1 MIYKVSYVVV
11 GGRHPGAIINQDT
24 PPWLG
29 QVVELGGERFEV
41 VEVTDLI
48 PPQGD
53 FAYLHVT
60 LRPVARGPSKDPAG
74 SKRDRLTLY
83 DGRAQGAA

>member
-1 MIYKVSYVVV
+1 
-11 GGRHPGAIINQDT
+11 
-24 PPWLG
+24 
-29 QVVELGGERFEV
+29 V

-60 LRPVARGPSKDPAG
+60 LRPLKGKKPK
-74 SKRDRLTLY
+74 
-83 DGRAQGAA
+83 GR

>member
-1 MIYKVSYVVV
+1 MIYKVSYVVL
-11 GGRHPGAIINQDT
+11 GGRHPGVIVSRDT
-24 PPWLG
+24 PPRLG
-29 QVVELGGERFEV
+29 EVVVLGEDRFEV

-60 LRPVARGPSKDPAG
+60 LRPLKGKKPK
-74 SKRDRLTLY
+74 
-83 DGRAQGAA
+83 GR

>member
-11 GGRHPGAIINQDT
+11 GGRHPGAILNQDA
-24 PPWLG
+24 PPRLG

-41 VEVTDLI
+41 VEVADLI

-60 LRPVARGPSKDPAG
+60 LWPLPTTDAGDP
-74 SKRDRLTLY
+74 T
-83 DGRAQGAA
+83 

>member
-1 MIYKVSYVVV
+1 MIYKVSYVVL
-11 GGRHPGAIINQDT
+11 GGRHPGAIVNQDT
-24 PPWLG
+24 PPRLG
-29 QVVELGGERFEV
+29 EVVVLGHDRFEV

-60 LRPVARGPSKDPAG
+60 LRPMRGK
-74 SKRDRLTLY
+74 KQRR
-83 DGRAQGAA
+83 

>member
-11 GGRHPGAIINQDT
+11 GSRHPGAIVNRDT
-24 PPWLG
+24 PPVLG
-29 QVVELGGERFEV
+29 EIVELGGDRFEV
-41 VEVTDLI
+41 VEVADLI

-60 LRPVARGPSKDPAG
+60 LRPIARGRRRKG
-74 SKRDRLTLY
+74 
-83 DGRAQGAA
+83 

>member
-1 MIYKVSYVVV
+1 MIYKVSYVVL
-11 GGRHPGAIINQDT
+11 GGRHPGAIVNRDT
-24 PPWLG
+24 PPRLGEVVVLG
-29 QVVELGGERFEV
+29 QDRFEV

-60 LRPVARGPSKDPAG
+60 LRPLKGKKPK
-74 SKRDRLTLY
+74 
-83 DGRAQGAA
+83 GR

>member
-1 MIYKVSYVVV
+1 MIYKVSYVVL
-11 GGRHPGAIINQDT
+11 GGRHPWAIVSWDT
-24 PPWLG
+24 PPRLGEVVVLG
-29 QVVELGGERFEV
+29 QDRFEV

-60 LRPVARGPSKDPAG
+60 LRPLEEEPKG
-74 SKRDRLTLY
+74 
-83 DGRAQGAA
+83 Q

>member
-1 MIYKVSYVVV
+1 MIYKVSYVVL
-11 GGRHPGAIINQDT
+11 GGRHPGAIVNRDT
-24 PPWLG
+24 PPRLGEVVVLG
-29 QVVELGGERFEV
+29 QDRFEV

-60 LRPVARGPSKDPAG
+60 LRPLK
-74 SKRDRLTLY
+74 
-83 DGRAQGAA
+83 GRKPKSR

>member
-11 GGRHPGAIINQDT
+11 GGRHPGAIINQEV
-24 PPWLG
+24 PPRVG
-29 QVVELGGERFEV
+29 QMVELAGERFEV
-41 VEVTDLI
+41 AEVTDLI

-60 LRPVARGPSKDPAG
+60 LRVAGSRRARGVA
-74 SKRDRLTLY
+74 
-83 DGRAQGAA
+83 

>member
-11 GGRHPGAIINQDT
+11 GARHPGAIVNRDT
-24 PPWLG
+24 PP
-29 QVVELGGERFEV
+29 QVGEMVELGGVRFEV
-41 VEVTDLI
+41 VEVADLI

-60 LRPVARGPSKDPAG
+60 LRPLSPPSAETP
-74 SKRDRLTLY
+74 
-83 DGRAQGAA
+83 